1 MNPKNEGT
9 VTIRRDGK
17 EYVGRYRV
25 DRGLLTVN
33 SAYGTKTTQVFS
45 HGSDPIP
52 LAEMLLREI
61 IKENIK
67 K

>member
-9 VTIRRDGK
+9 VTINRDGK
-17 EYVGRYRV
+17 QYSGRYRV
-25 DRGLLTVN
+25 DRGLLTV
-33 SAYGTKTTQVFS
+33 SSTYGTKTTHVIS
-45 HGSDPIP
+45 PGSDPIP

>member
-9 VTIRRDGK
+9 VTINRDGK
-17 EYVGRYRV
+17 EYSGRYRV
-25 DRGLLTVN
+25 DRGLLTV
-33 SAYGTKTTQVFS
+33 SSTYGTKTTQVIS
-45 HGSDPIP
+45 PGSDPIP

>member
-9 VTIRRDGK
+9 VTIQRDGK
-17 EYVGRYRV
+17 EYAGHYRV

-33 SAYGTKTTQVFS
+33 SPYGTKTTHVLS
-45 HGSDPIP
+45 PGSDPIP

-61 IKENIK
+61 IKENIRK
-67 K
+67 

>member
-9 VTIRRDGK
+9 VTINRDGK
-17 EYVGRYRV
+17 EYSGRYRV
-25 DRGLLTVN
+25 DRGLLTV
-33 SAYGTKTTQVFS
+33 SSTYGSKATQVIS
-45 HGSDPIP
+45 PGSDPIP